1 MIASFN
7 RLFDKSRPAFAQER
21 TFERARTLAMSS
33 LVGLGRRTVSGM
45 LCASAQQFTDWSAA
59 YRIFERQRF
68 DTEALFAPVRQEV
81 VERIGKEE
89 PLVVMMDD
97 TLIRKR
103 GHKVHGTGWKRDPL
117 GPSFCTNFVWG
128 QRFLQVSA
136 ALPDPSMAGR
146 ARGIPIDLTHAPSP
160 AKPGRRATEEAWK
173 EYRARQQ
180 AMKVSSIG
188 ASRITALREQ
198 LDRDDA
204 GRRLIVSID
213 GGFTNRAVFRNL
225 PHNTVAIGRIRKDAK
240 LFLAP
245 EEEAIPRRGRRRWY
259 GTPLPT
265 PEQIRRDESIPWN
278 TVTAFAAGKI
288 HSFEVKTVAPVRW
301 LGSGDAN
308 TRLVVVRPLAYRPRK
323 GAHLLYR
330 NPVYLLCT
338 DPELPLDR
346 LLQSY
351 LWRWEVELNFRD
363 EKTVMGVGEAQVRTK
378 AAVETVP
385 AFVVAAYAF
394 LLLSGTEENKGE
406 QVLPQPK
413 WRAADPPARQTT
425 ARMIGMFRSQLWGKA
440 MGVNLTDFVVNKDA
454 DTKPGLFEKSLPSA
468 VCYAFR

>member
-1 MIASFN
+1 
-7 RLFDKSRPAFAQER
+7 
-21 TFERARTLAMSS
+21 
-33 LVGLGRRTVSGM
+33 M

-59 YRIFERQRF
+59 YRLFERERF
-68 DTEALFAPVRQEV
+68 DREALFAPVRREV
-81 VERIGKEE
+81 VERLGKEE

-103 GHKVHGTGWKRDPL
+103 GRKVHGTGWRRDPL

-136 ALPDPSMAGR
+136 ALPDPDMAGR
-146 ARGIPIDLTHAPSP
+146 ARGVPIDLTHAPSP
-160 AKPGRRATEEAWK
+160 AKPGKRASEETWK
-173 EYRARQQ
+173 EYRLQQQ

-188 ASRITALREQ
+188 AARIMEIRKK
-198 LDRDDA
+198 LDQDDA

-225 PHNTVAIGRIRKDAK
+225 PQNTVAIGRIRKDAK

-245 EEEAIPRRGRRRWY
+245 EEETTPRRGRRRWY
-259 GTPLPT
+259 GKPLPT
-265 PEQIRRDESIPWN
+265 PEQIRQDKSIPWD
-278 TVTAFAAGKI
+278 TVEAFAAGKT
-288 HSFEVKTVAPVRW
+288 HSFEVKTITAVRW
-301 LGSGDAN
+301 LGSGDRD
-308 TRLVVVRPLAYRPRK
+308 TRLVVIRPLAYRPKK
-323 GAHLLYR
+323 GARLLYR

-338 DPELPLDR
+338 DAELPLGK

-394 LLLSGTEENKGE
+394 LLLAGTEGSKEE
-406 QVLPQPK
+406 QALPHPK
-413 WRAADPPARQTT
+413 WRTAETPVRQTT
-425 ARMIGMFRSQLWGKA
+425 ARMIGMFRSQLWGTA
-440 MGVNLTDFVVNKDA
+440 MGMNLTDFVARKA
-454 DTKPGLFEKSLPSA
+454 SDTKPVLFENSLPSA

>member
-1 MIASFN
+1 
-7 RLFDKSRPAFAQER
+7 
-21 TFERARTLAMSS
+21 
-33 LVGLGRRTVSGM
+33 M

-59 YRIFERQRF
+59 YRLFERERF
-68 DTEALFAPVRQEV
+68 DREALFAPVRREV
-81 VERIGKEE
+81 VERLGKEE

-103 GHKVHGTGWKRDPL
+103 GRKVHGTGWRRDPL

-136 ALPDPSMAGR
+136 ALPDPDMAGR
-146 ARGIPIDLTHAPSP
+146 ARGVPIDLTHAPSP
-160 AKPGRRATEEAWK
+160 AKPGKRASEETWK
-173 EYRARQQ
+173 EYRLQQQ

-188 ASRITALREQ
+188 AARIMEIRKK
-198 LDRDDA
+198 LDQDDA

-225 PHNTVAIGRIRKDAK
+225 PQNTVAIGRIRKDAK

-245 EEEAIPRRGRRRWY
+245 EEETTPRRGRRRWY
-259 GTPLPT
+259 GKPLPT
-265 PEQIRRDESIPWN
+265 PEQIRQDKSIPWD
-278 TVTAFAAGKI
+278 TVEAFAAGKT
-288 HSFEVKTVAPVRW
+288 HSFEVKTITAVRW
-301 LGSGDAN
+301 LGSGDRD
-308 TRLVVVRPLAYRPRK
+308 TRLVVIRPLAYRPKK
-323 GAHLLYR
+323 GARLLYR

-338 DPELPLDR
+338 DAELPLGK

-394 LLLSGTEENKGE
+394 LLLAGTEGSKEE
-406 QVLPQPK
+406 QALPHPK
-413 WRAADPPARQTT
+413 WRTAETPIRQTT
-425 ARMIGMFRSQLWGKA
+425 ARMIGMFRSQLWGTA
-440 MGVNLTDFVVNKDA
+440 MGMNLTDFVARKA
-454 DTKPGLFEKSLPSA
+454 SDTKPVLFENSLPSA

>member
-1 MIASFN
+1 
-7 RLFDKSRPAFAQER
+7 
-21 TFERARTLAMSS
+21 MSC

-59 YRIFERQRF
+59 YRLFERERF
-68 DTEALFAPVRQEV
+68 DREALFAPVRREV
-81 VERIGKEE
+81 VKRLGKEE

-103 GHKVHGTGWKRDPL
+103 GRKVHGTGWRRDPL

-136 ALPDPSMAGR
+136 ALPDPDMAGR

-160 AKPGRRATEEAWK
+160 AKPGKRASEETWK
-173 EYRARQQ
+173 EYRLQQQ

-188 ASRITALREQ
+188 AARITEIRKK
-198 LDRDDA
+198 LDQDDA

-213 GGFTNRAVFRNL
+213 GGFTNRTVFRNL
-225 PHNTVAIGRIRKDAK
+225 PQNTVAIGRIRKDAK

-245 EEEAIPRRGRRRWY
+245 EEETTPRRGRRRWY
-259 GTPLPT
+259 GKPLPT
-265 PEQIRRDESIPWN
+265 PEQIRQDKSIPWD
-278 TVTAFAAGKI
+278 TVEAFAAGKT
-288 HSFEVKTVAPVRW
+288 HSFEVKTITAVRW
-301 LGSGDAN
+301 LGSGDRD
-308 TRLVVVRPLAYRPRK
+308 TRLVVIRPLAYRSKK
-323 GAHLLYR
+323 GARLLYR

-338 DPELPLDR
+338 DAELPLGK

-394 LLLSGTEENKGE
+394 LLLAGTEGSKEE
-406 QVLPQPK
+406 LALPHPK
-413 WRAADPPARQTT
+413 WRTSEIPVRQTT
-425 ARMIGMFRSQLWGKA
+425 ARMIGMFRSQLWGTA
-440 MGVNLTDFVVNKDA
+440 MGMNLTDFVARKA
-454 DTKPGLFEKSLPSA
+454 SDTKPVLFENSLPAA